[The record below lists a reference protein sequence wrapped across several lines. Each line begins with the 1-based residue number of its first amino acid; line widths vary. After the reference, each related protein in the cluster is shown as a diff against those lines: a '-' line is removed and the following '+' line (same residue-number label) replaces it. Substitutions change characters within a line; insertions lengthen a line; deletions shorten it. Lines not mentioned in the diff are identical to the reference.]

1 MEVKNRKEHA
11 RRTQRVK
18 TAASDVLF
26 FLVCVCVCGGGG
38 GFLDKEHWGSDF
50 YLFLF

>member
-11 RRTQRVK
+11 RTQRVK

-26 FLVCVCVCGGGG
+26 FFGVCVCVCGG